1 MKKKTKKRKY
11 KPVLFDEYLEECLK
25 DPKFKKEYDAL
36 EGEYQMIKAIIEAR
50 AETNIT
56 QKELSKR
63 TGISQ
68 SNLSRIET
76 GVESP
81 TVDTLNKIAM
91 GFGKKLKISFE

>member
-1 MKKKTKKRKY
+1 MKKKIKRKKI
-11 KPVLFDEYLEECLK
+11 KPVTFDEHLKECLK
-25 DPKFKKEYDAL
+25 DPEFKREYDAL

-50 AETNIT
+50 AATNIT

-76 GVESP
+76 GEESP

>member
-11 KPVLFDEYLEECLK
+11 KPILFDDYLEECLK
-25 DPKFKKEYDAL
+25 DPEFKKEYDAL
-36 EGEYQMIKAIIEAR
+36 EGEYQMIKAIMVAR
-50 AETNIT
+50 YETNIT
-56 QKELSKR
+56 QMELSKR

-76 GVESP
+76 GEESP

>member
-1 MKKKTKKRKY
+1 MKRKS
-11 KPVLFDEYLEECLK
+11 KKIEMVTFKEHKKELLK
-25 DPKFKKEYDAL
+25 DPKFRKEY
-36 EGEYQMIKAIIEAR
+36 ESSNGEYQVIYAIIEAR
-50 AETNIT
+50 IDTNIT

-76 GVESP
+76 GEESP

-91 GFGKKLKISFE
+91 GFGKKLKITFE

>member
-1 MKKKTKKRKY
+1 MERKNKKIKMVTFKEHKKE
-11 KPVLFDEYLEECLK
+11 LLK
-25 DPKFKKEYDAL
+25 DPEFRKEY
-36 EGEYQMIKAIIEAR
+36 ESSNGEYQVICAIIEAR
-50 AETNIT
+50 INTNIT

-76 GVESP
+76 GEESP